1 MFIILKGHNEFLP
14 HSPILYTS
22 FTFSER
28 REDTTV
34 SREKKSIFKKKW
46 QVVKIWEGR
55 KRCQLNGLG
64 EHTQRTVKEEKQV

>member
-1 MFIILKGHNEFLP
+1 MNFYHILPFCTRVLHLVKEEK
-14 HSPILYTS
+14 IQLYQ
-22 FTFSER
+22 EK
-28 REDTTV
+28 
-34 SREKKSIFKKKW
+34 KKSIFKKKW